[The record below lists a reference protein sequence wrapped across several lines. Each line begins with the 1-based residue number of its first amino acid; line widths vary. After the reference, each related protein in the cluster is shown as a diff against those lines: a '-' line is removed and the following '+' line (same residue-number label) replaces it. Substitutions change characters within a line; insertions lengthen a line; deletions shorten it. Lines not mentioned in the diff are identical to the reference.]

1 MLMHHLRLTL
11 VICTTA
17 AVALAAPAAN
27 VPARP
32 AARAQA
38 RRAAPRLDDREIE
51 SAIRARLA
59 RSKIA
64 TDKFQ
69 VRVQGGIATLEGNTE
84 VVQHKGTATRLAKA
98 GGAREVVNRI
108 QISAA
113 ARQRAAANLTKGRRR
128 AQIKRGEL
136 RSERR

>member
-1 MLMHHLRLTL
+1 MLMHPLRLT
-11 VICTTA
+11 VIFCTA
-17 AVALAAPAAN
+17 AAAALAAPAAT

-38 RRAAPRLDDREIE
+38 RRAAPRMDDREIE

-64 TDKFQ
+64 ADKFQ
-69 VRVQGGIATLEGNTE
+69 VRVQGGIATLEGNTD
-84 VVQHKGTATRLAKA
+84 VIQHKGTATRLAKA

-108 QISAA
+108 QVSAA
-113 ARQRAAANLTKGRRR
+113 AKQRAAANLAKGRRR
-128 AQIKRGEL
+128 AQIKRSEL

>member
-11 VICTTA
+11 VFCTA
-17 AVALAAPAAN
+17 ATVALAAPAAN

-69 VRVQGGIATLEGNTE
+69 VHVQGGIATLEGNTE

-108 QISAA
+108 QVSAA
-113 ARQRAAANLTKGRRR
+113 ARQRAAANLAKGRRR

>member
-1 MLMHHLRLTL
+1 MLTHNIRLTL
-11 VICTTA
+11 LFCTVA

-38 RRAAPRLDDREIE
+38 RRAAPRMDDREIE

-64 TDKFQ
+64 TDKLR
-69 VRVQGGIATLEGNTE
+69 VHVQGGVATLEGNTD

-108 QISAA
+108 EISAA
-113 ARQRAAANLTKGRRR
+113 AKQRAAANLAKGRRR